1 MKTSLPRFLAL
12 AAVTILASSSAQAQC
27 TAGFTWTQPSN
38 NNIDFT
44 STSTPFT
51 QNSTFFTW
59 DFGDN
64 QTNWSLSQTVSHT
77 YSAPGTYYVCITM
90 IDSLSQCTDQFC
102 DSVTVTGTV
111 LCNVN
116 TYTTLIAPA
125 SCQSCADGS
134 ASGTMYGGTAPY
146 TYAWSNA
153 ATTQTATGLL
163 PGTYTVCI
171 TDANGCNACNTI
183 TVPVANS
190 TSCQASFIWYQW
202 ANNTAGFQSTSTG
215 LSSGSDNYSW
225 SWGDNSSSFNNTSNT
240 ISHVYQNP
248 GTYNVCLTIYD
259 SLTQCVSTACDSVTI
274 TGNPTSANCDANF
287 SVYLDSLNP
296 NQAWIYNLS
305 SGGAG
310 MQYQWWWGDNTMDT
324 VQYPTHVY
332 SSTGTY
338 NVCLIVIDSANQCTD
353 TMCQFLFVPR
363 LTQQAAS
370 APFYVNVLPPTTT
383 SVQEQ
388 NQEPWTLFPNPAENE
403 IRINTSQSLQG
414 KQYRIL
420 DVTGRVIES
429 GSLIGMQVNIT
440 SLDSG
445 MYVLQIENDKGGF
458 ANQRFLKN

>member
-1 MKTSLPRFLAL
+1 MKTSLPRLLAL
-12 AAVTILASSSAQAQC
+12 AAATILAVSSAQAQC

-59 DFGDN
+59 DFGDS
-64 QTNWSLSQTVSHT
+64 QTTWSLSQTVTHT
-77 YSAPGTYYVCITM
+77 YSAPGTYYVCVTM
-90 IDSLSQCTDQFC
+90 IDSLSSCTDQFC

-171 TDANGCNACNTI
+171 TDANGCNACNTV
-183 TVPVANS
+183 TVSVANS
-190 TSCQASFIWYQW
+190 TSCQASFTWSQTSQNI
-202 ANNTAGFQSTSTG
+202 GDFVSTSTG
-215 LSSGSDNYSW
+215 LSGPNDLYMWN
-225 SWGDNSSSFNNTSNT
+225 WGDNNSSFNNTSNT
-240 ISHVYQNP
+240 ISHFYMNP
-248 GTYNVCLTIYD
+248 GTYNVCLTILD
-259 SLTQCVSTACDSVTI
+259 SITQCTSTFCDSVTI
-274 TGNPTSANCDANF
+274 TGVPSSTTCNASFAVWLDSINPNVAWIWNNSTGSAN
-287 SVYLDSLNP
+287 
-296 NQAWIYNLS
+296 
-305 SGGAG
+305 
-310 MQYQWWWGDNTMDT
+310 MQYQWWWGDNTSDT
-324 VQYPTHVY
+324 IPYPTHTY
-332 SSTGTY
+332 SQTGTY
-338 NVCLIVIDSANQCTD
+338 NICLVVVDNANNCTD

-363 LTQQAAS
+363 LTQEATMT
-370 APFYVNVLPPTTT
+370 PFYVNVIGGAM
-383 SVQEQ
+383 SVPEYSAAQ
-388 NQEPWTLFPNPAENE
+388 WTLFPNPAENE
-403 IRINTSQSLQG
+403 IRIKTSQSLQG

-429 GSLIGMQVNIT
+429 GSLMGTQVNIA
-440 SLDSG
+440 SLDRG